1 MSIEYTID
9 IQLTELGFPDVVQPR
24 EPSGRE
30 TPRRST
36 SSDDKH
42 SDNHAAAHKQSLLV
56 RVQQSVDGKEAKQTS
71 SAGTVRG
78 KPAQST
84 RDEPVD
90 PTSLEPRRL
99 VIGEGDSRD
108 RGGDEATQEDVE
120 DDSDGSD
127 VSEMC
132 EEEEVDEE
140 DYDDEE
146 GLNNGRLHSTPTH
159 KCAVTYCYTVDV
171 KHYSF
176 SVIFYFCFLSSTMS
190 MKIACFSLK

>member
-36 SSDDKH
+36 SSDDKY
-42 SDNHAAAHKQSLLV
+42 SDNHAATSLTATHKQSLLV
-56 RVQQSVDGKEAKQTS
+56 RVQQSVDGKEAKHTS
-71 SAGTVRG
+71 SAETVRS

-84 RDEPVD
+84 QDEQVD
-90 PTSLEPRRL
+90 QINLDPRQL
-99 VIGEGDSRD
+99 IIGEGDSRD
-108 RGGDEATQEDVE
+108 RGGDDATQGQEDVE

-132 EEEEVDEE
+132 EEEELDED

-146 GLNNGRLHSTPTH
+146 GLNNGRLHSTSTH
-159 KCAVTYCYTVDV
+159 KCAVTYCCTVDV

-176 SVIFYFCFLSSTMS
+176 TVTFVSYLQQFP
-190 MKIACFSLK
+190 